1 MAPKEWL
8 TLRESE
14 YLLDSN
20 FYERLTK
27 SEISLFQLHT
37 SRTCI
42 PFQIFSDAVDSEV
55 DFDTST
61 ISFAIDHDK
70 LVEKVGEADLENL
83 TFLLRESNERE
94 LIIQKNSQ
102 FIK

>member
-8 TLRESE
+8 TPRESD

-37 SRTCI
+37 SQTCI
-42 PFQIFSDAVDSEV
+42 PYQVFSDAVDSKV

-61 ISFAIDHDK
+61 ISFGKDHDK
-70 LVEKVGEADLENL
+70 LVEKVGEADLGNL

-94 LIIQKNSQ
+94 LIIQKNSPY
-102 FIK
+102 IK

>member
-1 MAPKEWL
+1 MTPKEWL

-55 DFDTST
+55 DFNTST
-61 ISFAIDHDK
+61 ISFAVDHDK
-70 LVEKVGEADLENL
+70 LVEKVGEADLGNL

>member
-61 ISFAIDHDK
+61 ISFAVDHDK
-70 LVEKVGEADLENL
+70 LVEKVGEADLGNL